1 VFYVLHELAADL
13 DCGRCNAR
21 FSIHYPDISTQD
33 GFEDWKPNFK
43 HEFLRARTRDWNED
57 FTVV

>member
-1 VFYVLHELAADL
+1 L
-13 DCGRCNAR
+13 DCGRSNAR

-33 GFEDWKPNFK
+33 ASGFWGRTKPNFK
-43 HEFLRARTRDWNED
+43 HEFLRARTRNWNED